1 MTHPREAEI
10 QSPNDEL
17 LRLAKIA
24 EKWAIERIEND
35 YRNFHRLNNYY
46 QRRDELR
53 TPAMLQEQAS

>member
-1 MTHPREAEI
+1 MPHQNESKIE
-10 QSPNDEL
+10 SPNQEL
-17 LRLAKIA
+17 IRLAKLA